1 MRRGQGNEE
10 LGMEFVDGLLW
21 WLGLGGGGCGM
32 AVAFVVL
39 LIRIADSE
47 NFPKLDDYLD
57 I

>member
-1 MRRGQGNEE
+1 
-10 LGMEFVDGLLW
+10 MEFVDGLLW